1 MKITFDNQK
10 ELDIYVTYKILD
22 AHREWCTKFDLII
35 KACIKD
41 KDFLILAQYY
51 TQNPDILS
59 KITGE

>member
-1 MKITFDNQK
+1 MKITFVNQK
-10 ELDIYVTYKILD
+10 ELDIYVTNKILD
-22 AHREWCTKFDLII
+22 AHREWCTNFDLII
-35 KACIKD
+35 EACIKD

>member
-10 ELDIYVTYKILD
+10 ELDIYVTNKILD
-22 AHREWCTKFDLII
+22 AHREWSTNFDLII

-51 TQNPDILS
+51 TQNPDILN